1 MLLSATPHLQK
12 EKLGAVVVQDD
23 EADACCREIATWD
36 LREIGANGRPVERTG
51 HNFAE
56 DDDGEVHL
64 LGHVL
69 HPLNVS
75 SRKG

>member
-1 MLLSATPHLQK
+1 MLPSATPDFQRK
-12 EKLGAVVVQDD
+12 ELGAVVVQDD
-23 EADACCREIATWD
+23 EADACCRQIATWD
-36 LREIGANGRPVERTG
+36 LRELGADGRPVERAG
-51 HNFAE
+51 HGFAG